1 MINIK
6 IEHRCTGQENLDYNY
21 TANSKLYIYPEN
33 EGDYFEYDDSNPI
46 GLIYSPYIQNNISPR
61 ITIIGDFFTPSRGE
75 IYETND
81 EEEYNIVIN
90 VNYDPLPP
98 SGEEPGDNN
107 SSVEIPISFS
117 FTVKSYKS
125 GTLTEVDDD
134 FVVEKC
140 YYLYREDEGTVGD
153 WGLLNLNYYT
163 NYEFDGKKYIYTE
176 PQTHTLPSSIT
187 GYKLSG
193 FHGLENGYSL
203 TGERDG
209 INNYTFEAYYIDNNF
224 KVIIDSKGIDRS
236 QVVVQN
242 PNITSIK
249 YELPYEYNYPNTT
262 LLLEALTSNDDYVFD
277 YWEVNGEKYSTDNK
291 LSYDVDQDTTIYCYF
306 KEKPLIVEG
315 KIATN
320 EDIYN
325 ASKYIYGVNNNQ
337 CPTKEFILKNGYDI
351 VKFNNE
357 YQDNQCVVLDD
368 LSFERVFDNIVVKN
382 NSGVT
387 LDAFGIYFSYNEP
400 TNGNIYD
407 FLFYE
412 FEDDYIGKNF
422 DGVIPTKKL
431 YSSNIGD
438 YRNKKLYLGFWSK
451 NWESSTRK
459 FTFKIN
465 EKTFTT
471 KDASSDYV
479 KSDIDVIDFLRH
491 YYNKISIVIDKK

>member
-61 ITIIGDFFTPSRGE
+61 ITISGDFFTPSRGE

-107 SSVEIPISFS
+107 SSVEIPTSFS

-125 GTLTEVDDD
+125 GTNTEVNSD
-134 FVVEKC
+134 FSVETC
-140 YYLYREDEGTVGD
+140 YYVYRHDEGTIGNYGKVY
-153 WGLLNLNYYT
+153 LTYYT
-163 NYEFDGKKYIYTE
+163 DYDFDGSKYIYTE
-176 PQTHTLPSSIT
+176 EQTHEVPSAIT
-187 GYKLSG
+187 GYKLSEFKG
-193 FHGLENGYSL
+193 IKNNESL
-203 TGERDG
+203 TGSKE
-209 INNYTFEAYYIDNNF
+209 NTTYPFYAYYVDNDFTVNIDA
-224 KVIIDSKGIDRS
+224 KGIDRS
-236 QVVVQN
+236 QVIVQN

-291 LSYDVDQDTTIYCYF
+291 LSYDVDQDTIIYCYF

-337 CPTKEFILKNGYDI
+337 CPTKEFIVSNGYDI
-351 VKFNNE
+351 VKFNND

-382 NSGVT
+382 NCGVA

-400 TNGNIYD
+400 TDSNKYD
-407 FLFYE
+407 FLYYK
-412 FEDDYIGKNF
+412 FEDNYIGKNF
-422 DGVIPTKKL
+422 DGIIPTKKL

-451 NWESSTRK
+451 KWENVKRK

-471 KDASSDYV
+471 KEASSDYV

-491 YYNKISIVIDKK
+491 YYNKITIVINKN